1 MTSRSSKSCS
11 SPRRKRFSA
20 PRKTT
25 SSSEPSPRT
34 TFLDSTQIDLDH
46 VRSEKDAWII
56 KPSDHYG
63 ADQVYAGC
71 EVDQA
76 TWETLVDRFADGAAG
91 YPFIVQQ
98 YIKPFKTETL
108 PPDTNI
114 AELSDDEVRVEPMF
128 YNNLNGLYLYDGVF
142 QGVFSRLG
150 PPAYHFEG
158 EPGDDRRDHL
168 ESTPTCT
175 TESSSHEQER
185 PSERDDGAHRPRSS
199 PSRSSQS
206 GFAVCAG
213 IPATTEVLSRATSTE
228 ELSPFTRDQ
237 LVEAALA
244 TRAYTVE
251 GTERDELA
259 DVVARINRDAA
270 TPYADATRA
279 ELDAAPDAYALTP
292 DALDHLDD
300 VHAVIERVMP
310 ALFRLRGARGVLPD
324 GHDAPIPHPSR
335 GTRALF
341 RRLRVIVVFALPRR
355 MGDDRLQQLLRRV
368 PFAVLR
374 GGNMDVPPTIRCS
387 SACIRKHFGWEWGRS
402 GLPPQ

>member
-1 MTSRSSKSCS
+1 MRDLAFDGETLRDENGEQINAIW
-11 SPRRKRFSA
+11 RRCVTNDVIEHWDDSQDLIEAVRA
-20 PRKTT
+20 RKVALIGSFAGHIVHDKQIFEVLFKPETKALLST
-25 SSSEPSPRT
+25 EENDFIERTVPRT

-168 ESTPTCT
+168 STPTCT

-199 PSRSSQS
+199 PHVHRKAGSPFAQASRDHR
-206 GFAVCAG
+206 GAFARDEHRGAFAVH
-213 IPATTEVLSRATSTE
+213 
-228 ELSPFTRDQ
+228 
-237 LVEAALA
+237 
-244 TRAYTVE
+244 
-251 GTERDELA
+251 
-259 DVVARINRDAA
+259 ARS
-270 TPYADATRA
+270 
-279 ELDAAPDAYALTP
+279 
-292 DALDHLDD
+292 
-300 VHAVIERVMP
+300 
-310 ALFRLRGARGVLPD
+310 AR
-324 GHDAPIPHPSR
+324 
-335 GTRALF
+335 
-341 RRLRVIVVFALPRR
+341 
-355 MGDDRLQQLLRRV
+355 
-368 PFAVLR
+368 
-374 GGNMDVPPTIRCS
+374 
-387 SACIRKHFGWEWGRS
+387 RS
-402 GLPPQ
+402 GPRHPRLHRRGNRTR